1 MKKKRIKIYVLI
13 IILLL
18 ILNIVLNSIFGNTS
32 KIKKEFTEA
41 LKENPVY
48 YEDLKDT
55 PLIQEYGEC
64 SSKYVSDKK
73 VLTEN
78 DYNDIRDNI
87 LVKVNDRIKIH
98 GFFSG
103 YIWFTYTKM
112 CYKDGGIIYGSVD
125 IPVTAKI
132 RRIKGKW
139 QIVKIND
146 PA

>member
-13 IILLL
+13 IVLLL
-18 ILNIVLNSIFGNTS
+18 ILDVVLNSIFGNTS

-41 LKENPVY
+41 LKENPEY
-48 YEDLKDT
+48 YEKLENT

-73 VLTEN
+73 VLSTSEYADVHN
-78 DYNDIRDNI
+78 NI
-87 LVKVNDRIKIH
+87 LVSVNERIKLH
-98 GFFSG
+98 SFFSG
-103 YIWFTYTKM
+103 YVWFTYTKM

-125 IPVTAKI
+125 IPVQAKI
-132 RRIKGKW
+132 RRVKGKW
-139 QIVKIND
+139 QIAKIND